1 MIFEIILFIIFTFL
15 IGIQIYMW
23 CFILLGVVNTYK
35 AKKVLG
41 GLLQTKLRK
50 HQEDINRG
58 YQ

>member
-1 MIFEIILFIIFTFL
+1 
-15 IGIQIYMW
+15 MW